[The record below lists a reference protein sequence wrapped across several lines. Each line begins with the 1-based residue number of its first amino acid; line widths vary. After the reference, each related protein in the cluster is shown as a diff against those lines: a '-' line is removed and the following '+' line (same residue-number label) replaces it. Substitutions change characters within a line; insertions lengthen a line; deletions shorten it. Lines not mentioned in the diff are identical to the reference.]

1 MMEKKT
7 NLKKLDPAQLSL
19 LCAQWAMILKTG
31 ILLYDGADILV
42 STYENTSEQALFER
56 IAGALE
62 EGQPFYEALE
72 STGRFPKYMIEMVRI
87 AERTGNLDVVLDS
100 LSKYYK
106 KEALRNENIQNAIF
120 YPVTLVVMMSV
131 VIAILVVKVIPVFMQ
146 VFRNMGVSL
155 DGSTQTILSA
165 GIFVGYAVMVFAI
178 LLSVFAIVVIAMWKK
193 GKTETLLKGAA
204 KIFPFFRKIH
214 KGQAA
219 ARYADIVAMA
229 MRSGFSLD
237 ETMEMAPDFM
247 PDAQSR
253 TMAQVSLDTMRQT
266 NQFTEAIIA
275 NGFYDT
281 IHEKMIEVG
290 DQTGQI
296 ESVMTELADL
306 YNHQVES
313 EIDGVVA
320 SIEPV
325 LVALLTLIVGG
336 ILLAIMLPL
345 VGILMSMT

>member
-193 GKTETLLKGAA
+193 GKPKRCSKARP
-204 KIFPFFRKIH
+204 KSFRFRKST
-214 KGQAA
+214 KGRRPPATRTSSRWRCAA
-219 ARYADIVAMA
+219 VSRWMKRWKWRPI
-229 MRSGFSLD
+229 SC
-237 ETMEMAPDFM
+237 PM
-247 PDAQSR
+247 PSPGRWRKSVWIRCA
-253 TMAQVSLDTMRQT
+253 RQT
-266 NQFTEAIIA
+266 SSP
-275 NGFYDT
+275 
-281 IHEKMIEVG
+281 K
-290 DQTGQI
+290 
-296 ESVMTELADL
+296 
-306 YNHQVES
+306 
-313 EIDGVVA
+313 
-320 SIEPV
+320 P
-325 LVALLTLIVGG
+325 
-336 ILLAIMLPL
+336 
-345 VGILMSMT
+345 